1 MTDYDLTMDE
11 LETLALFTEP
21 GQPEDVDPQHF
32 AKLLSMALLEQ
43 REGGPVVT
51 DSGRECLSCYGKDAG
66 PSAAL

>member
-1 MTDYDLTMDE
+1 MTDYDLTLDE

-43 REGGPVVT
+43 KEGGPVLT
-51 DSGRECLSCYGKDAG
+51 ETGRERLNGKEAG
-66 PSAAL
+66 AGS

>member
-1 MTDYDLTMDE
+1 MTDYDVTMDE

-43 REGGPVVT
+43 KEGGPVLT
-51 DSGRECLSCYGKDAG
+51 DSGRDCLTCNGRDPG
-66 PSAAL
+66 PAPAF